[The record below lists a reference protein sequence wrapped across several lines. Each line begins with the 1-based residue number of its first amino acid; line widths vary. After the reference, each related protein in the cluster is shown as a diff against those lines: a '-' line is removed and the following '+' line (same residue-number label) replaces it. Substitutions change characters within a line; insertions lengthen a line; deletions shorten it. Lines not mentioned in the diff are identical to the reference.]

1 MVFCTTVVIL
11 QCFCNW
17 ILLERKTWMIR
28 GSPRTPDRLPELS
41 DLHALLSEVG
51 EMMIGTCGPYDS
63 SGSASAG
70 IRACYYRS
78 VVVLFYK
85 TSK

>member
-1 MVFCTTVVIL
+1 MDPA
-11 QCFCNW
+11 
-17 ILLERKTWMIR
+17 RKKTWMIR
-28 GSPRTPDRLPELS
+28 GSPRTPDRLQELS
-41 DLHALLSEVG
+41 DLHVPLLEVWKI
-51 EMMIGTCGPYDS
+51 MIGTCGPYDS
-63 SGSASAG
+63 GGSATAG